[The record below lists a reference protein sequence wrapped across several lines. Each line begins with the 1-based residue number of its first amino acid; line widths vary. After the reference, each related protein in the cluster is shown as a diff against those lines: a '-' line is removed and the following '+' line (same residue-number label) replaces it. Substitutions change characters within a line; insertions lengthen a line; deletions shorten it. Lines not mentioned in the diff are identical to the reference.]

1 MELDR
6 DRNLNTTTPDTTLGT
21 ERMDRAAGIN
31 TGGMADTTATAS
43 TTPDFDRG
51 AGRSNFMA
59 YLIGGLVIAV
69 GLMAF
74 LFYDGGNRDV
84 NTTSSTRPSVQT
96 PATPSAPGAGGATNQ
111 SAPTTPAAPA
121 R

>member
-21 ERMDRAAGIN
+21 ERMDREVGMN

-43 TTPDFDRG
+43 TTSDFDRG
-51 AGRSNFMA
+51 TGRSNLMA

-74 LFYDGGNRDV
+74 LFYDGGTQDV
-84 NTTSSTRPSVQT
+84 NTTSSTSPPVQA
-96 PATPSAPGAGGATNQ
+96 PATPSTPGATNQ
-111 SAPTTPAAPA
+111 SAPTTPAPA